1 MNYTLQKPTSEND
14 LYEKITKQQNDQRN
28 DLWKKIET
36 KKFRMEYE
44 NDENSITMYSLVDRH
59 K

>member
-59 K
+59 T